1 MTPASAPHE
10 PPSSTRGK
18 RPLKSMEV
26 RTVASGTLGS
36 ALEYFDF
43 ATYGVLSA
51 TVFPQLFFHQLG
63 STGGLLA
70 SFATFG
76 VGVAARPLGAV
87 LFGHLGDKI
96 GRKPILF
103 VTLALMGASSI
114 LIGFLPTGRGIG
126 IAALLVALRFI
137 QGVSLGGEATGGQ
150 ILSVEHCDRS
160 RRGLMGSFV
169 VVGSPLSQV
178 LGNLVIAALS
188 ASLSEDQFLSWG
200 WRVPFIGSLVIVAT
214 AVFIR
219 LKLEETPA
227 FANDKDAGA
236 VTSADDGSRSAGIHV
251 LKTHPRQVIGLML
264 AWAGTTL
271 SFYLVAVYGLSYLPS
286 ATGMS
291 DQTATVIMVV
301 ANGLSALFAIAG
313 GYASDRIGRRN
324 VWHIGLG
331 GCFVGIVLFFTAA
344 VANPV
349 LSGAIV
355 ALVMCSIQ
363 FLSGA
368 QPALFAEQFPTKV
381 RFTGMALAY
390 TGANVLFAAPA
401 PFVAAG
407 LTALGGGKLVMA
419 VNLLVLVVSA
429 VAVSTCREGG
439 DRDLSSD
446 MESVRPSHKHET
458 PPAMTVSNHPTA
470 MNHQ

>member
-1 MTPASAPHE
+1 MTSASAPPE
-10 PPSSTRGK
+10 PRNSTVGK
-18 RPLKSMEV
+18 KPLKSMEV

-43 ATYGVLSA
+43 ATYGILSA

-63 STGGLLA
+63 PTGGLLA

-87 LFGHLGDKI
+87 LFGHLGDRI

-103 VTLALMGASSI
+103 VTLVLMGASSI
-114 LIGFLPTGRGIG
+114 LIGFLPTGRGVG
-126 IAALLVALRFI
+126 IAVLLVALRFV

-169 VVGSPLSQV
+169 VIGSPLSQV
-178 LGNLVIAALS
+178 LGNVVIAALS
-188 ASLSEDQFLSWG
+188 ASLTEDQFLAWG
-200 WRVPFIGSLVIVAT
+200 WRVPFIGSIVIVAT

-227 FANDKDAGA
+227 FADAKDAGTA
-236 VTSADDGSRSAGIHV
+236 MSAEGGSRSRGTGIRV

-271 SFYLVAVYGLSYLPS
+271 SFYLIAVYGLSYLPS

-291 DQTATVIMVV
+291 AQTATVIMVV
-301 ANGLSALFAIAG
+301 ANGLSAGFAIAG
-313 GYASDRIGRRN
+313 GYVCDRIGRRA

-344 VANPV
+344 VSNPV
-349 LSGAIV
+349 ATGAIV

-401 PFVAAG
+401 PFLAAG
-407 LTALGGGKLVMA
+407 LTALGGSKLVMA
-419 VNLLVLVVSA
+419 VNLVVLVVSA

-439 DRDLSSD
+439 HRDLASD
-446 MESVRPSHKHET
+446 MEPVRPPGLREMS
-458 PPAMTVSNHPTA
+458 PAMTPSNAP
-470 MNHQ
+470 Q

>member
-1 MTPASAPHE
+1 MTSASPSPEPH
-10 PPSSTRGK
+10 SSTVGK
-18 RPLKSMEV
+18 KPLKSMEV

-43 ATYGVLSA
+43 ATYGILSA

-87 LFGHLGDKI
+87 LFGHLGDRI

-114 LIGFLPTGRGIG
+114 LIGFLPTGGGVG
-126 IAALLVALRFI
+126 IAALLVALRFV

-169 VVGSPLSQV
+169 VIGSPLSQV

-188 ASLSEDQFLSWG
+188 ASLTEDQFLAWG
-200 WRVPFIGSLVIVAT
+200 WRVPFIGSIVIVAT

-227 FANDKDAGA
+227 FADTKEAGGA
-236 VTSADDGSRSAGIHV
+236 APAEDSSRGAGIRV
-251 LKTHPRQVIGLML
+251 LKTHPRQVIALML

-271 SFYLVAVYGLSYLPS
+271 SFYLIAVYGLSYLPS

-291 DQTATVIMVV
+291 AQTATVIMVV
-301 ANGLSALFAIAG
+301 ANGLSAVFAIAG
-313 GYASDRIGRRN
+313 GYASDRVGRRR

-331 GCFVGIVLFFTAA
+331 GCFAGIVLFFTAA
-344 VANPV
+344 VSNPIAT
-349 LSGAIV
+349 GAIV

-368 QPALFAEQFPTKV
+368 QPALFAEQFPTQV

-401 PFVAAG
+401 PFLAAG
-407 LTALGGGKLVMA
+407 LTALGGSKLVML
-419 VNLLVLVVSA
+419 VNLVVLVVSA
-429 VAVSTCREGG
+429 IAVSRCREGG
-439 DRDLSSD
+439 HRDLGSD
-446 MESVRPSHKHET
+446 MEPVRPSSRDAKL
-458 PPAMTVSNHPTA
+458 PVMTSSNAP
-470 MNHQ
+470 Q

>member
-1 MTPASAPHE
+1 MTSASAPPE
-10 PPSSTRGK
+10 PQSNTVGK
-18 RPLKSMEV
+18 KPLKPMEV

-114 LIGFLPTGRGIG
+114 LIGLLPTGGGVG
-126 IAALLVALRFI
+126 IAVLLVALRFI

-150 ILSVEHCDRS
+150 ILSVEHCDKS

-169 VVGSPLSQV
+169 VIGSPLSQV
-178 LGNLVIAALS
+178 LGNIVIAALS
-188 ASLSEDQFLSWG
+188 ASLTDDQFLAWG
-200 WRVPFIGSLVIVAT
+200 WRVPFIGSILIVAT

-227 FANDKDAGA
+227 FADNKDAETTTSDKDD
-236 VTSADDGSRSAGIHV
+236 SRGSGIRV
-251 LKTHPRQVIGLML
+251 LKTHPRQVVGLMF

-271 SFYLVAVYGLSYLPS
+271 SFYLIAVYGLSYLPS

-291 DQTATVIMVV
+291 AQTATVIMVV
-301 ANGLSALFAIAG
+301 ANGLSAVFAIAG
-313 GYASDRIGRRN
+313 GYACDRIGRRR

-331 GCFVGIVLFFTAA
+331 GCFIGIVLFFTAA
-344 VANPV
+344 VSDPV
-349 LSGAIV
+349 ITGAIV

-401 PFVAAG
+401 PFAAAG
-407 LTALGGGKLVMA
+407 LTALGGSKLVMA
-419 VNLLVLVVSA
+419 VSLFVLVISA

-439 DRDLSSD
+439 NRDLSPDTEPARSP
-446 MESVRPSHKHET
+446 EPARELTT
-458 PPAMTVSNHPTA
+458 PVTLSNTP
-470 MNHQ
+470 Q